1 MSEYVKNGHERT
13 SKYISY
19 KATRVR
25 GLYRLW
31 KQGVVNWNSMID
43 NW

>member
-1 MSEYVKNGHERT
+1 MSEYVKNGHERA

-25 GLYRLW
+25 GLYRLFMEAGSSNL
-31 KQGVVNWNSMID
+31 KFD
-43 NW
+43 D